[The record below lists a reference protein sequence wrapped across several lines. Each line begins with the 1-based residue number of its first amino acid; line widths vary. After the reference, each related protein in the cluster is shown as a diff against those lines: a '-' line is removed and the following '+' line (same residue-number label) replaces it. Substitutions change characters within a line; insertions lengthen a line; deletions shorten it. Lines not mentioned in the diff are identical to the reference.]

1 MKFSII
7 RSFLFIV
14 FFSSSAF
21 AQSKDAVK
29 IIVDKNFDIQRAA
42 ETYLGNRNL
51 WTYILKA
58 NHLSGIEDIKNG
70 MTITIPANKVKNA
83 YTEISN
89 AKKSIKD
96 ALEMGAKILAEDLLN
111 EAETYY
117 TKSISEASNFDF
129 ESSFSSAKKSIVFS
143 KRAYNQTKEIR
154 EKTVD
159 AIVSYKKGTLQKRIS
174 SALSWIPAELYDNL
188 REKDIARTLSQSNA
202 QITFYDLSQIKL
214 NENSQAVIQ
223 SSRYDPLTKKSNSKV
238 KLEKGDAYALLQN
251 SPRKKFVVDIPG
263 VKTKINSKY
272 FWVEKGKS
280 DTKLANYNGEIELEA
295 KDQNIIVGKNQ
306 GSVIPDGGVPS
317 QPIDLI
323 QPPVLSS
330 PPNLSL
336 TNELNISF
344 GWIKNTSAKSYWLEI
359 AKDLEFKSVI
369 NLVKNISDE
378 QTKINLREPGI
389 YYWHVCSLD
398 EKGLPGNFSE
408 TFAFAAVGGSG
419 KPFILLNDAKDII
432 FTNQSQ
438 YTLSGKTLS
447 GSNLTI
453 NGKSVDVT
461 SDGSF
466 NVVINLNEGKNLVK
480 IVSENLK
487 SEVSVVKRVIFH
499 ETDNQL
505 KLINYT
511 TDSEFA
517 EGTIITNSK
526 FYKLNLRT
534 IPFANINLI
543 NAVTGTNSQA
553 YADSTGYFSI
563 TLESESSVSK
573 FDLVITT
580 QTGLSNK
587 FHFEVILDTQPP
599 GIQFDDFSKNVNSPN
614 FLFTGK
620 SDANLFSINNEQ
632 VLLADDSTF
641 RYETLLKQGLNI
653 FEFKAEDE
661 AGNQTIRKE
670 SIFFD
675 NIPPLLIDKIIIKP
689 KGKNK
694 TALIKIKAY
703 DDSQLKKFASVVYSI
718 NDKTQKDFARLNEDS
733 GWYELE
739 VIDSQYLNIIS
750 VELEDYFSNKFLYD
764 LSR

>member
-1 MKFSII
+1 MKFSIGKL
-7 RSFLFIV
+7 FLLIILFSNPV
-14 FFSSSAF
+14 FS
-21 AQSKDAVK
+21 QSKDAVK
-29 IIVDKNFDIQRAA
+29 IIVDKNFDIQSAA

-58 NHLSGIEDIKNG
+58 NKLSGIEDLKNG
-70 MTITIPANKVKNA
+70 MTITIPANKVKGSYA
-83 YTEISN
+83 EISN

-96 ALEMGAKILAEDLLN
+96 AIEMGAKILAEDLLN

-129 ESSFSSAKKSIVFS
+129 ESSISSAKKSILFS

-223 SSRYDPLTKKSNSKV
+223 SSRYDPITKRSNSKV

-251 SPRKKFVVDIPG
+251 SPRKKFDVDIPG

-295 KDQNIIVGKNQ
+295 KNQNIVVGKNQ
-306 GSVIPDGGVPS
+306 GSVIPDGGIPS

-330 PPNLSL
+330 PPDLSL
-336 TNELNISF
+336 TNESNVSF

-369 NLVKNISDE
+369 SLVKNISDE
-378 QTKINLREPGI
+378 QTKINLQEPGI
-389 YYWHVCSLD
+389 YYWHVCSAD

-408 TFAFAAVGGSG
+408 TFAFAAVGGSA

-438 YTLSGKTLS
+438 YTISGKTLS
-447 GSNLTI
+447 GCNLTI
-453 NGKSVDVT
+453 NGKSVDVA

-466 NVVINLNEGKNLVK
+466 NAIINLNEGKNFFRV
-480 IVSENLK
+480 ISEKTK
-487 SEVSVVKRVIFH
+487 SEISEVNRIIYY
-499 ETDNQL
+499 ETINQL
-505 KLINYT
+505 KLVNYST
-511 TDSEFA
+511 GSDFTERK
-517 EGTIITNSK
+517 IITNSK
-526 FYKLNLRT
+526 FHKLNLRT
-534 IPFANINLI
+534 IPFANVNLF
-543 NAVTGTNSQA
+543 NSLTESSIYAQ
-553 YADSTGYFSI
+553 ADSTGYFSI
-563 TLESESSVSK
+563 TYELENSSSS
-573 FDLVITT
+573 FELIITS
-580 QTGLSNK
+580 QSGLSNK
-587 FHFEVILDTQPP
+587 FHFDVTLDTQPP
-599 GIQFDDFSKNVNSPN
+599 QIQLDEFNRNVSSPDFVFS
-614 FLFTGK
+614 GK
-620 SDANLFSINNEQ
+620 SDAKLILINDEPVTLINNS
-632 VLLADDSTF
+632 AF
-641 RYETLLKQGLNI
+641 RYETLLKQGINI
-653 FEFKAEDE
+653 FEFKAKDE
-661 AGNQTIRKE
+661 AGNQTILKE

-675 NIPPLLIDKIIIKP
+675 KMPPALIDKKIIKA

-694 TALIKIKAY
+694 TALIMIKAQ
-703 DDSQLKKFASVVYSI
+703 DDSQLKKFASIVYST
-718 NDKTQKDFARLNEDS
+718 NGKQEKDFARLNEDS
-733 GWYELE
+733 GWYQLE

-750 VELEDYFSNKFLYD
+750 VELEDYFSNKILYD
-764 LSR
+764 LSK